1 LIENGISGLERIDKT
16 QIKFFV
22 IMIGEVNDSKSKRT
36 KVVLK
41 HYESVF
47 GKDFW
52 DATCVVVD

>member
-1 LIENGISGLERIDKT
+1 LERIDKT

-52 DATCVVVD
+52 DETCVVVD